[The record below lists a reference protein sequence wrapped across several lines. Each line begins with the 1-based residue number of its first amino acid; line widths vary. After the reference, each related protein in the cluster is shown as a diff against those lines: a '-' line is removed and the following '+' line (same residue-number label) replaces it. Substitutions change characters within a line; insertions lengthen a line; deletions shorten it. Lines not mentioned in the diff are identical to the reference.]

1 MYFDLMY
8 ETARQRCVGVLTK
21 MFEVCSLESGDI
33 SVRVSVARPWLNN
46 MMQCTGRINDGQS
59 QTKNWNDLD
68 LEDNDF
74 Q

>member
-21 MFEVCSLESGDI
+21 MFEVCSLESEDI
-33 SVRVSVARPWLNN
+33 
-46 MMQCTGRINDGQS
+46 
-59 QTKNWNDLD
+59 
-68 LEDNDF
+68 F

>member
-21 MFEVCSLESGDI
+21 IFVVCSLVS
-33 SVRVSVARPWLNN
+33 RVSVARPWLSN
-46 MMQCTGRINDGQS
+46 MMQCTDNDGQS
-59 QTKNWNDLD
+59 QTNKWNDLD